1 MFMHVLDHLNVMNP
15 IETGMLSRSP
25 GWHSI
30 LEGKI
35 YQELEGSA
43 RETGLWTVSKGCAP
57 LTYLVSSNPI
67 E

>member
-30 LEGKI
+30 LEGKNI
-35 YQELEGSA
+35 P
-43 RETGLWTVSKGCAP
+43 RTG
-57 LTYLVSSNPI
+57 

>member
-1 MFMHVLDHLNVMNP
+1 MVMDMYGAAYMFMHVLDHLNVMNP

-30 LEGKI
+30 LEGNNI
-35 YQELEGSA
+35 P
-43 RETGLWTVSKGCAP
+43 RTG
-57 LTYLVSSNPI
+57 